1 MATKNELD
9 ERLNSPMRIFIG
21 GKFIGESDSDT
32 DEEPAKDR
40 LRKIVDKRKEK

>member
-21 GKFIGESDSDT
+21 GKFIGESDT
-32 DEEPAKDR
+32 
-40 LRKIVDKRKEK
+40 DKRSRHWTTSSRTGCTT